1 MLWTQDRIK
10 LSRLLAE
17 GYELDAVSIPYDYGK
32 DGKGEHI
39 VYVIGDPQQM
49 RWSATDNHE
58 SKKLMRALGEVTDY
72 YKVVKGLVIADDLE
86 QGRDPDAFGSESVY
100 TPDTNMERVLART
113 WEFGVIGATYLP
125 DAINAVWKQTKY
137 ERNN

>member
-10 LSRLLAE
+10 LSKLLAE
-17 GYELDAVSIPYDYGK
+17 GYEFDAVSIPYDYGK

-49 RWSATDNHE
+49 RWTATDNLE
-58 SKKLMRALGEVTDY
+58 SKKLMQALGEVTEY
-72 YKVVKGLVIADDLE
+72 YRVVRNLVISDDIE
-86 QGRDPDAFGSESVY
+86 QGRDPDAFGRESTY
-100 TPDTNMERVLART
+100 TPDTNIDEILFRT
-113 WEFGVIGATYLP
+113 WDYGVIGATYLP
-125 DAINAVWKQTKY
+125 DAINAVWKQTNY